1 MYSFTGLLLAKYPV
15 FPIMA
20 FVFTLSPYPHALC
33 MSLFVSFWFQSM
45 VFVLWEYIAH
55 HNAVES
61 SMIFPVDTSLT
72 PIFAVLFFSL
82 AFQFQNLKMEKDSRK
97 QIRMNLLTY
106 TKVNM
111 TNDLNICYSSVIL
124 SSLQQFW

>member
-1 MYSFTGLLLAKYPV
+1 
-15 FPIMA
+15 
-20 FVFTLSPYPHALC
+20 
-33 MSLFVSFWFQSM
+33 
-45 VFVLWEYIAH
+45 
-55 HNAVES
+55 
-61 SMIFPVDTSLT
+61 MIFPVDTSLT